1 MTTTGA
7 QAGGVT
13 DIKTGTDGYLYV
25 VDYAGGK
32 LYRFGATDDT
42 RMDALMNGG
51 GPEAVVGDTKMWIE
65 TAPSTYNWQYGD
77 LVTYQL
83 MTPPGFPAIDPD
95 KVKWRVT
102 NGHCVKNPCTGS
114 NDCHFHEV
122 SLTKDSL
129 TGMKGSFRPSPHPM
143 ESFIKILG
151 TVEMPDGS
159 TEKVEFT
166 THALAYNYK
175 LTSDPPGLPII
186 IDEFTCLVS
195 PCITSQMAKTNPGF
209 AAQNVQV
216 YVLESREEGRGFD
229 GVAFFSAVKLL
240 VLLSRAS
247 H

>member
-95 KVKWRVT
+95 KT
-102 NGHCVKNPCTGS
+102 
-114 NDCHFHEV
+114 
-122 SLTKDSL
+122 
-129 TGMKGSFRPSPHPM
+129 
-143 ESFIKILG
+143 
-151 TVEMPDGS
+151 S
-159 TEKVEFT
+159 TR
-166 THALAYNYK
+166 TH
-175 LTSDPPGLPII
+175 
-186 IDEFTCLVS
+186 
-195 PCITSQMAKTNPGF
+195 
-209 AAQNVQV
+209 
-216 YVLESREEGRGFD
+216 
-229 GVAFFSAVKLL
+229 
-240 VLLSRAS
+240 
-247 H
+247 